1 MRCQGKGRKTCC
13 TPLRKDTVAALKA
26 WQQEQQGR
34 LEAPVFP
41 NAWGQPLSRDGVA
54 YLLTKHVAMACQHC
68 PSLQHNG

>member
-1 MRCQGKGRKTCC
+1 VRCLGKGRKTRC

-41 NAWGQPLSRDGVA
+41 NAWGQALESRRSRA
-54 YLLTKHVAMACQHC
+54 QPHHLKISQAHRY
-68 PSLQHNG
+68 P